1 MRKNKLLLMSG
12 LAGLLVV
19 SGGLA
24 VAAKG
29 HGGGHRSP
37 DQMFERLDLN
47 KDGEITR
54 EEAEG
59 AREARFAETDTDGD
73 GLLSPAEM
81 TAARE
86 ARAAERQQ
94 RRFEKLDTNKDGL
107 LSQEEMAES
116 RHGRRHAGMFD
127 RVDANDDGKIT
138 REEADAMHQRMQE
151 RHGGRGGEQ

>member
-1 MRKNKLLLMSG
+1 MRKNKLILMSG
-12 LAGLLVV
+12 LAALVIATA
-19 SGGLA
+19 GAA
-24 VAAKG
+24 VAG
-29 HGGGHRSP
+29 RGPGGGPPNP
-37 DQMFERLDLN
+37 DRMFERLDLN

-73 GLLSPAEM
+73 GLISPAEM

-86 ARAAERQQ
+86 AKAAERQQ

-116 RHGRRHAGMFD
+116 RRGQRHAGMFD

-138 REEADAMHQRMQE
+138 REEAEAMHQRMQE
-151 RHGGRGGEQ
+151 RHGGRHGEQ